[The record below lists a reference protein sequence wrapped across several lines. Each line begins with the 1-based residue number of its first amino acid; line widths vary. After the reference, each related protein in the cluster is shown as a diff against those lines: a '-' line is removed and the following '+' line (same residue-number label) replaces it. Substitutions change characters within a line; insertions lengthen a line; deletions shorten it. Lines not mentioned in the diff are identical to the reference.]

1 MYLNEKAW
9 EVEPEDLYEASDA
22 LKNFLDVYKVL
33 AGRYGRP
40 EVYVPSE
47 DEPYFRSVTYS
58 IAKWLM
64 LDEPTSALD
73 PELAKALTRRV
84 VQYCRR
90 HSIALILISHN
101 DSFEQYY
108 REMKMEVKIVCV

>member
-1 MYLNEKAW
+1 MKVKGLDYLIGQNGENISGGQRQRLGLARVLLRK
-9 EVEPEDLYEASDA
+9 PDL
-22 LKNFLDVYKVL
+22 
-33 AGRYGRP
+33 
-40 EVYVPSE
+40 
-47 DEPYFRSVTYS
+47 
-58 IAKWLM
+58 LM

-73 PELAKALTRRV
+73 PELVKALTRRV

>member
-1 MYLNEKAW
+1 
-9 EVEPEDLYEASDA
+9 
-22 LKNFLDVYKVL
+22 
-33 AGRYGRP
+33 
-40 EVYVPSE
+40 
-47 DEPYFRSVTYS
+47 
-58 IAKWLM
+58 M